1 MKKNGSGASLNLHLY
16 VRSQGDTVLVP
27 ICRYQE
33 VLPIERLCLAL
44 RVKEPRIRCLY
55 KSRSCLDK
63 RNRSGVLDL
72 VPYILCP
79 KESNTEKRQVFGA
92 HWKLVPKLNV
102 LKSIFL
108 NDLSPSANSFLL
120 FFDKWASLTHTL
132 ELCYMW
138 VKNLATYLYAQHYI
152 CIHIYIVCIS
162 RLRISIYWI
171 KIPFVDTQIF
181 HTDTKPQFLL
191 YNMPKRTNVQV
202 FFTHFENIIC
212 LLDANYE
219 INHMNHS
226 VLI

>member
-1 MKKNGSGASLNLHLY
+1 MSSIWFPISCAPKKATLKRDKY
-16 VRSQGDTVLVP
+16 LVP
-27 ICRYQE
+27 IE
-33 VLPIERLCLAL
+33 NWCLNWMFWNQ
-44 RVKEPRIRCLY
+44 Y
-55 KSRSCLDK
+55 
-63 RNRSGVLDL
+63 
-72 VPYILCP
+72 
-79 KESNTEKRQVFGA
+79 
-92 HWKLVPKLNV
+92 
-102 LKSIFL
+102 FL
-108 NDLSPSANSFLL
+108 MIYLSPSANSFLL

-191 YNMPKRTNVQV
+191 YYMPKRTNVQV